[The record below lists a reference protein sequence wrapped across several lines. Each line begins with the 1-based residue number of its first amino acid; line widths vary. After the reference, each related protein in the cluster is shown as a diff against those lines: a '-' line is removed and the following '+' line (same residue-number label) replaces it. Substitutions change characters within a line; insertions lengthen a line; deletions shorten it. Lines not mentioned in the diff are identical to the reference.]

1 MVNVVAR
8 LQVEIQYLLAAWKL
22 VGFAWTRLAAMYI
35 CSIEFDEKMQGSR
48 SPLMYIGMSYQFF
61 YSITYYLF

>member
-22 VGFAWTRLAAMYI
+22 VGFAWTQLAASYV
-35 CSIEFDEKMQGSR
+35 CSMEFDEKNAGFKEST
-48 SPLMYIGMSYQFF
+48 YVGMSYQIFF
-61 YSITYYLF
+61 SITYYLFS